1 MDKQSSEQAIAF
13 AGILYA
19 LKQVQQVARTDEY
32 DTESVE
38 ASLNTLLV
46 TDPDNILDIY
56 QDRSI
61 VIDGSK
67 AIVDQLES
75 DKKDM
80 ELTRYLVGVLSL
92 ERKLARS
99 GQMGILAERISQ
111 IKRQTAHFNINDN
124 QIINNIASI
133 YSDLISNLGPKIM
146 IIGNP
151 KILHKD
157 ITQERV
163 RALLLSAIR
172 SAVLWRQ
179 LGGKRRELV
188 FFRKRMINAAKHNLK
203 NI

>member
-1 MDKQSSEQAIAF
+1 MDKKSSEQAIAF

-19 LKQVQQVARTDEY
+19 LKQVQKVARADEY
-32 DTESVE
+32 DTDAVE

-46 TDPDNILDIY
+46 TNPDSVLDIY
-56 QDRSI
+56 QDRGV

-67 AIVDQLES
+67 AIIEQLES

-111 IKRQTAHFNINDN
+111 IKRQTTHFNINDN
-124 QIINNIASI
+124 QVISNIASI

-146 IIGNP
+146 VVGNP
-151 KILHKD
+151 NVLKKQV
-157 ITQERV
+157 TQERV
-163 RALLLSAIR
+163 RSLLLSAIR

-188 FFRKRMINAAKHNLK
+188 FFRKRIINAAKHNLK